1 MGVSIVGNVPFVGA
15 LIVGNAPSCTHPS
28 SETPLRE
35 STHHRKCSS
44 WAHPSQEMPLVDAS
58 IVGNVPSRL
67 PVSEVKLE
75 FL

>member
-1 MGVSIVGNVPFVGA
+1 MGAAIG
-15 LIVGNAPSCTHPS
+15 GNA
-28 SETPLRE
+28 
-35 STHHRKCSS
+35 
-44 WAHPSQEMPLVDAS
+44 PLVDAS